1 MREVQAEDAAH
12 IAFEAAVALES
23 AAGEC
28 KSRNAAAL
36 RAEAARLSKMGE
48 LLLSSDHEALA
59 RMLGEPSQFRAHG
72 AAHDAL
78 PEVWVHRARAAAV
91 RDYNA
96 EPRRWTRRELQLA
109 RSAVERTPLPLA
121 TVFEFG
127 GDAVIKLAATVE
139 DAQLQAKLPRGPRF
153 ADEAWR
159 QIGRVYLA
167 RMGELA
173 GPGPHHDDDEDDG
186 SDLEDQGG

>member
-1 MREVQAEDAAH
+1 VREVRAEDAAH

-72 AAHDAL
+72 TAHDAL

-96 EPRRWTRRELQLA
+96 EPHRWTRRELQLA
-109 RSAVERTPLPLA
+109 RSA

-139 DAQLQAKLPRGPRF
+139 DAQLQGKLPRGPRF